1 MQKVWDTHQE
11 AKQMISGSSEGTF
24 PKNSKV
30 TIFEVANMMAM

>member
-24 PKNSKV
+24 PKHRKA
-30 TIFEVANMMAM
+30 TTFEVADMMEM